1 MIIGKIEIDLDIL
14 HYSLTPGRLEVLN
27 RYLNGNKEIGTIRQ
41 LIEIMTD
48 SELTLYTDEEF
59 LPEYVY
65 ERCEYNPVSE
75 EQLQEFINHKV
86 IDPSK
91 EVSPSYYSNFLYTD
105 GKAIDP
111 VTGKKPISAGFY
123 PCLIEFSYGSMITY
137 YIFHWYKDDGYFI
150 EIED

>member
-1 MIIGKIEIDLDIL
+1 MIIGKIEIELDDLQSGL
-14 HYSLTPGRLEVLN
+14 NVGKLEIVN
-27 RYLNGNKEIGTIRQ
+27 QYLNGNKEIGIIRQ
-41 LIEIMTD
+41 LIEIIAI
-48 SELTLYTDEEF
+48 SELILFTDEEF
-59 LPEYVY
+59 LPTYVY
-65 ERCEYNPVSE
+65 EECEYNPVSE

-137 YIFHWYKDDGYFI
+137 YIFHWYEEDGYFI